1 MLKIQY
7 HKVLLDFEVV
17 DVDFLHD
24 YVLSLRKA
32 LLDAEKNKPGY
43 SFEAKYAFTTLLD
56 VLIKYRLDELLSYK
70 KELLDLF
77 ESSDSYLL
85 QNLWKLEIA
94 LEKSFIKSKEIRE
107 LPKLLLERVDNFKN
121 NEQAIS
127 VLQKIAKLAK
137 KQMI

>member
-1 MLKIQY
+1 MQK
-7 HKVLLDFEVV
+7 
-17 DVDFLHD
+17 
-24 YVLSLRKA
+24 
-32 LLDAEKNKPGY
+32 KNKPGY